1 MPPGPRGEVGPA
13 VVCLIENRQ
22 VVFSVAVVFDCL
34 HGGLEAT
41 KAPPAYGVYVEIS
54 LSDCIIKSQKI
65 YCSYPNLPFSVSL
78 LGLYSVSNLW
88 LKRTEDKHP
97 AMSAPTKKH
106 KLLGVSYVFQ
116 KDLAMQ
122 NVPRTV
128 YN

>member
-54 LSDCIIKSQKI
+54 LSDCIIKSQKNI
-65 YCSYPNLPFSVSL
+65 LLLPQSAVLSFTFRAILSFSFVAETH
-78 LGLYSVSNLW
+78 
-88 LKRTEDKHP
+88 R
-97 AMSAPTKKH
+97 
-106 KLLGVSYVFQ
+106 
-116 KDLAMQ
+116 
-122 NVPRTV
+122 R
-128 YN
+128 